1 MFRGNS
7 LRVSEFPSNS
17 GREHEGALR
26 IPRSALKRRGEG
38 KLTGILG
45 RWAGLGPYYAMFPME
60 FALRTIQRYCP
71 QDGCVLDPFAGRG
84 TSIFAAAASGR
95 SGTGIEVHPA
105 GWLYGRVKLNP
116 APKEAILS
124 RLAEIAAL
132 GDLVREQ
139 TVQGMPE
146 FFLWCFSPNVL
157 RVLLAARRHLDWRKR
172 QVDRTLMAFILNN
185 LHGDASRSLSNQM
198 HQARSMAP
206 DYSLRWWKSNRMR
219 PKDKDPVEFL
229 SERIEWRYRHGSPH
243 FRESTLRLGDS
254 LDLLGKLAEERSR
267 YDLLF
272 TSPPYFCMG
281 NYHYDQWLRLWLLG
295 GQIRPKKPADRSRG
309 SFQNFVE
316 YQKLLFGVFGKAAGL
331 MKPGAAVYVRTDARE
346 LSLSVAVDALRYA
359 FPNRRIQMREQPVK
373 GRTQTIL
380 FGDKDKKPGEVD
392 LIISAER

>member
-1 MFRGNS
+1 MSRGNLQVTES
-7 LRVSEFPSNS
+7 SASS
-17 GREHEGALR
+17 GRNYESPLLARHS
-26 IPRSALKRRGEG
+26 PLKRQGEG
-38 KLTGILG
+38 KLTGVLG

-60 FALRTIQRYCP
+60 FALATVQRYCP
-71 QDGCVLDPFAGRG
+71 IGGRVLDPFAGRG

-95 SGTGIEVHPA
+95 SGTGIDVHPA
-105 GWLYGRVKLNP
+105 GWLYGRVKLRP

-124 RLAEIAAL
+124 RLMEIAEL
-132 GDLVREQ
+132 GDLVREEA
-139 TVQGMPE
+139 VQEMPD
-146 FFLWCFSPNVL
+146 FFGWCYSVSVL
-157 RVLLAARRHLDWRKR
+157 RFLLAARRHLDWRR
-172 QVDRTLMAFILNN
+172 QQVDRTLMAFILNN

-206 DYSLRWWKSNRMR
+206 DYSLRWWKAKRMR

-229 SERIEWRYRHGSPH
+229 MARIEWRYKHGLPD
-243 FRESTLRLGDS
+243 FRQSTIRLGDS
-254 LDLLGKLAEERSR
+254 LDLLEQLREARPR
-267 YDLLF
+267 YDLLL
-272 TSPPYFCMG
+272 TSPPYFYMG

-295 GQIRPKKPADRSRG
+295 GQIRPKKSADRSRG

-316 YQKLLFGVFGKAAGL
+316 YQKLLFGVFEKAARL

-359 FPNRRIQMREQPVK
+359 FPNRGIQMREQPVK

-380 FGDKDKKPGEVD
+380 FGDKNKKPGEVD

>member
-1 MFRGNS
+1 
-7 LRVSEFPSNS
+7 
-17 GREHEGALR
+17 
-26 IPRSALKRRGEG
+26 
-38 KLTGILG
+38 
-45 RWAGLGPYYAMFPME
+45 ME
-60 FALRTIQRYCP
+60 FAQRTIQRYCP
-71 QDGCVLDPFAGRG
+71 QAGRVLDPFAGRG

-105 GWLYGRVKLNP
+105 GWLYGRVKLDP

-124 RLAEIAAL
+124 RLVDIAEAS
-132 GDLVREQ
+132 DLVREE
-139 TVQGMPE
+139 TVHRMPE
-146 FFLWCFSPNVL
+146 FFLWCFSPNIL
-157 RVLLAARRHLDWRKR
+157 RFLLAARRHLDWRKR
-172 QVDRTLMAFILNN
+172 KIDRTLMAFILNN
-185 LHGDASRSLSNQM
+185 LHGDATRSLSNQM

-272 TSPPYFCMG
+272 TSPPYFSMG

-295 GQIRPKKPADRSRG
+295 GRTKPKKTADRSRG
-309 SFQNFVE
+309 SFQNLVE
-316 YQKLLFGVFGKAAGL
+316 YQRLLFGVFGKAARL

-346 LSLSVAVDALRYA
+346 LSLSIAVDALSYA
-359 FPNRRIQMREQPVK
+359 FPGKKIRMRDQPIR
-373 GRTQTIL
+373 GRTQTAL

-392 LIISAER
+392 LIISAE